1 MVKQK
6 SHNTFSVQGRIV
18 GVPSVRMTRQGD
30 GGYVD
35 VTLNVIEEIWD
46 ADTHEFV
53 PSTTRVPL
61 SYYSKS
67 PSEDAGRLKS
77 GYAVIIDGHVRGR
90 SYTDNQGGQ
99 RLATDLRVDNIDI
112 IEPFLSGQS
121 QATPAPQET
130 PKMAGVKPSLQTG
143 YREQAEAQ
151 KPATKK
157 PDTDRVAPAPYTGP
171 TQTVDEFD
179 DDEIPF

>member
-6 SHNTFSVQGRIV
+6 SHNVFSIQGRVV

-121 QATPAPQET
+121 QATPASRGTGRPSMQ
-130 PKMAGVKPSLQTG
+130 AGYQ
-143 YREQAEAQ
+143 EQATIAGQQ
-151 KPATKK
+151 KQTTEKTPSK
-157 PDTDRVAPAPYTGP
+157 VAPAPYNGP
-171 TQTVDEFD
+171 AQTVEQFD
-179 DDEIPF
+179 DDDIPF

>member
-1 MVKQK
+1 MMVKQK
-6 SHNTFSVQGRIV
+6 SHNNFSLSGRVV
-18 GVPSVRMTRQGD
+18 GVPGVRMSRQGE

-61 SYYSKS
+61 SYYSKA
-67 PSEDAGRLKS
+67 PQEDSARLKP
-77 GYAVIIDGHVRGR
+77 GYAVIVDGHVRGR
-90 SYTDNQGGQ
+90 SYTDSQGGQ

-112 IEPFLSGQS
+112 IEPFLSNGGS
-121 QATPAPQET
+121 ITPEPEARKATS
-130 PKMAGVKPSLQTG
+130 KPSMQAG
-143 YREQAEAQ
+143 YKEQAEEQ
-151 KPATKK
+151 KPATRK
-157 PDTDRVAPAPYTGP
+157 PDTSRVAPAPYTGP

>member
-6 SHNTFSVQGRIV
+6 SHNVFSIQGRVV
-18 GVPSVRMTRQGD
+18 GVPSVRMSRQGD

-90 SYTDNQGGQ
+90 SYTDGQGGQ
-99 RLATDLRVDNIDI
+99 RLAADLRVDNVDV

-121 QATPAPQET
+121 QATRRRRRPRRWLVSNLPC
-130 PKMAGVKPSLQTG
+130 
-143 YREQAEAQ
+143 
-151 KPATKK
+151 K
-157 PDTDRVAPAPYTGP
+157 PDTGSRRKRKNLQRRSRTRTGSRLHRTTARRRP
-171 TQTVDEFD
+171 
-179 DDEIPF
+179 

>member
-77 GYAVIIDGHVRGR
+77 GYAVIIDGHVIGR
-90 SYTDNQGGQ
+90 SYTDSQGGK
-99 RLATDLRVDNIDI
+99 RLAADLRVDNVDI
-112 IEPFLSGQS
+112 IEPLLGGGASLN
-121 QATPAPQET
+121 TP
-130 PKMAGVKPSLQTG
+130 GKPSLQAG
-143 YREQAEAQ
+143 YQAQQTEAPIEQ
-151 KPATKK
+151 
-157 PDTDRVAPAPYTGP
+157 
-171 TQTVDEFD
+171 FD
-179 DDEIPF
+179 DDQIPF

>member
-6 SHNTFSVQGRIV
+6 SHNTFSIQGRIV
-18 GVPSVRMTRQGD
+18 GVPSVRMSRQGD

-46 ADTHEFV
+46 ADTHEFL

-77 GYAVIIDGHVRGR
+77 GYAVIVDGHVRGR

-121 QATPAPQET
+121 QATPAHEA
-130 PKMAGVKPSLQTG
+130 PKAAGKPSLQAG
-143 YREQAEAQ
+143 YQEQTEAQ
-151 KPATKK
+151 KTAIRKTGA
-157 PDTDRVAPAPYTGP
+157 DRVAPAPYNGP
-171 TQTVDEFD
+171 TQTVEQFD